1 MQGEAQALRVG
12 RPKERA
18 QAARQLEGRLKEPAA
33 LRAADAAADWGPLC
47 LTVFK
52 WAEHE
57 ALAAGWDPFPA
68 LPPPS
73 PPPPPSPS
81 TPSPPPPRATRR
93 KICAQLRRAQRRG

>member
-68 LPPPS
+68 LPP
-73 PPPPPSPS
+73 
-81 TPSPPPPRATRR
+81 RATRR
-93 KICAQLRRAQRRG
+93 KICAQLRCAQRRG